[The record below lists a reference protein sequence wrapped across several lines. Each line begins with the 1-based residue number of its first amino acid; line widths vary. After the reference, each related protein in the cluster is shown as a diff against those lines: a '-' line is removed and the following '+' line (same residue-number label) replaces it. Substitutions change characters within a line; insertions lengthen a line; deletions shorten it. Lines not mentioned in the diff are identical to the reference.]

1 LRNRHVNQQKKI
13 GVPGESI
20 QIEKEPDAMSEA
32 QAQPNG
38 IPTPE
43 ELGFDPSELRQRY
56 AAERARRLRADGN
69 NQYQEITGELERYN
83 NDPYVEPGFK
93 RAPLHEELAALV
105 VGGGFGGLLAAA
117 RLKEAGINN
126 IRIVEK
132 GGDFGGTWYWN
143 RYPGAQCDI
152 ESYVYLPLLE
162 ETGYMPKE
170 KYSFAPE
177 IFEHAQR
184 IGKHFNLY
192 ERACFQTQI
201 KEARWDDE
209 TGRWTVTTDRG
220 DIFKARFVIM
230 SSGPLN
236 RPKLPAIPGIE
247 KFKGHTFHTSR
258 WDYDYTGG
266 DTTGGMNK
274 LNDKR
279 VGIIGTG
286 ATAIQCV
293 SHLGQH
299 AKQLFVFQRTPS
311 SVDERGN
318 KPTDPEW
325 AKSLKPGWQDYR
337 NNNFCSIL
345 AGVPVEEDLVGDKW
359 TSLFKNLSRLLSGTN
374 NSELSGEAMALMAE
388 IADYQKMNEI
398 RDRVSTTVSD
408 TATAEALKPWY
419 GQWCKRPTFNDE
431 YLPTFNR
438 PNVKLVD
445 TKGKGVERVT
455 EDGVVV
461 DGVEYKVDCL
471 IFATGFEVGTAYT
484 RRSEFELYGRGG
496 QSLSEYWAK
505 GMKTH
510 HGFLSHG
517 FPNCFHMGLTQ
528 TGLAPNFT
536 YMLNGQAT
544 HIAHVVAEVGAR
556 EARSIEPTP
565 EAEAEWVK
573 LVTAPT
579 FITEYQNTCTPGY
592 YNGEGKNEGQGFL
605 ESQYPQGA
613 VAFYE
618 MLARWREKGDF
629 DGLIVK

>member
-1 LRNRHVNQQKKI
+1 
-13 GVPGESI
+13 
-20 QIEKEPDAMSEA
+20 MSEA
-32 QAQPNG
+32 VVQSQPTG
-38 IPTPE
+38 IPTPA
-43 ELGFDPSELRQRY
+43 ELGFDPADLRQKY
-56 AAERARRLRADGN
+56 ADERTKRLRVDGN
-69 NQYQEITGELERYN
+69 NQYQEITGEHAHYN
-83 NDPYVEPGFK
+83 TDPYVEPGFT
-93 RAPLHEELAALV
+93 RPALHEELDAV
-105 VGGGFGGLLAAA
+105 IIGGGFGGLLAAA
-117 RLKEAGINN
+117 RLQKAGITN
-126 IRIVEK
+126 IRLIEK
-132 GGDFGGTWYWN
+132 AGDFGGTWYWN

-192 ERACFQTQI
+192 ERACFQTQVR
-201 KEARWDDE
+201 EARWNDE
-209 TGRWTVTTDRG
+209 NGRWTITTDR
-220 DIFKARFVIM
+220 DDVFRARFVIM

-266 DTTGGMNK
+266 DTTGGMHK
-274 LNDKR
+274 LKDKR

-286 ATAIQCV
+286 ATAIQSV
-293 SHLGQH
+293 PHLGEH
-299 AKQLFVFQRTPS
+299 AKQLYVFQRTPS

-325 AKSLKPGWQDYR
+325 VRTLKPGWQDYR

-345 AGVPVEEDLVGDKW
+345 AGIPVEEDLVGDKW
-359 TSLFKNLSRLLSGTN
+359 TSLFKKLSELLTGKEDSNLSDEG
-374 NSELSGEAMALMAE
+374 MAIMSE

-398 RDRVSTTVSD
+398 RARVSTTVTD
-408 TATAEALKPWY
+408 PETAEALKPWY

-455 EDGVVV
+455 ENAVVV
-461 DGVEYKVDCL
+461 DGVEYEIDCL
-471 IFATGFEVGTAYT
+471 IYATGFEVGTAYT
-484 RRSEFELYGRGG
+484 RRAEFEVYGRDGL
-496 QSLSEYWAK
+496 SLGDYWAD
-505 GMKTH
+505 GMKTY
-510 HGFLSHG
+510 HGFLSNG

-536 YMLNGQAT
+536 YMLNGQAV
-544 HIAHVVAEVGAR
+544 HIAHLITQVGAR
-556 EARSIEPTP
+556 DAKSIEPTP
-565 EAEAEWVK
+565 EAEDEWVK
-573 LVTAPT
+573 LVTSPT
-579 FITEYQNTCTPGY
+579 FMTEYQNTCTPGY
-592 YNGEGKNEGQGFL
+592 YNGEGKNEGHGFI
-605 ESQYPQGA
+605 ETQYPDGA
-613 VAFYE
+613 VPFYD
-618 MLARWREKGDF
+618 MLAAWRAQGDF
-629 DGLIVK
+629 EGLIVR

>member
-1 LRNRHVNQQKKI
+1 
-13 GVPGESI
+13 
-20 QIEKEPDAMSEA
+20 MSEA
-32 QAQPNG
+32 VTQTEPKLV
-38 IPTPE
+38 PTPD
-43 ELGFDPSELRQRY
+43 ELGFDPAALRKRY
-56 AAERARRLRADGN
+56 AEERAKRLRADGN
-69 NQYQEITGELERYN
+69 NQYREIAGALEHYN
-83 NDPYVEPGFK
+83 ADPYVDPGFT
-93 RAPLHEELAALV
+93 RPALQEQLDAV
-105 VGGGFGGLLAAA
+105 IIGGGFGGLLAAA
-117 RLKEAGINN
+117 RLQKVGITN
-126 IRIVEK
+126 IRILEK
-132 GGDFGGTWYWN
+132 AGDFGGTWYWN

-162 ETGYMPKE
+162 ETGYIPRE

-177 IFEHAQR
+177 IFAHAQR

-192 ERACFQTQI
+192 ERACFQTQV

-209 TGRWTVTTDRG
+209 ARRWTVTTDRG
-220 DIFKARFVIM
+220 DVFKARYVIM

-258 WDYDYTGG
+258 WDYHYTGG
-266 DTTGGMNK
+266 DTTGGLHK
-274 LNDKR
+274 LSDKR

-286 ATAIQCV
+286 ATAIQSV

-299 AKQLFVFQRTPS
+299 AQQLYVFQRTPS

-325 AKSLKPGWQDYR
+325 VRTLTPGWQAYR
-337 NNNFCSIL
+337 NHNFCAIL
-345 AGVPVEEDLVGDKW
+345 SGIPIEEDLVGDKW
-359 TSLFKNLSRLLSGTN
+359 TSLFKNLSKLLSSKG
-374 NSELSGEAMALMAE
+374 NSDLSSDEMALMSE

-398 RDRVSTTVSD
+398 RDRVSTIVSD
-408 TATAEALKPWY
+408 SATAEALKPWY

-455 EDGVVV
+455 ENGVVV
-461 DGVEYKVDCL
+461 DGVEYEVDCL

-484 RRSEFELYGRGG
+484 RRAEFEVFGRGG
-496 QSLSEYWAK
+496 RSLTDHWAK
-505 GMKTH
+505 GMRTH

-536 YMLNGQAT
+536 YMLEGQAT
-544 HIAHVVAEVGAR
+544 HIAHVINEVKSR
-556 EARSIEPTP
+556 EGRSVEPTP
-565 EAEAEWVK
+565 EAEAEWIK
-573 LVTAPT
+573 IVTAPS

-592 YNGEGKNEGQGFL
+592 YNGEGQNAHQGFL
-605 ESQYPQGA
+605 DSQYPEGA
-613 VAFYE
+613 VRFYE
-618 MLARWREKGDF
+618 MLARWREQGDLE
-629 DGLIVK
+629 GLTIA

>member
-1 LRNRHVNQQKKI
+1 
-13 GVPGESI
+13 
-20 QIEKEPDAMSEA
+20 MSEA
-32 QAQPNG
+32 QAQPQPNG

-43 ELGFDPSELRQRY
+43 ELGFDPSELRERY

-69 NQYQEITGELERYN
+69 SQYQEITGALERYN
-83 NDPYVEPGFK
+83 ADPYVEPGFK

-177 IFEHAQR
+177 IFAHAQR

-209 TGRWTVTTDRG
+209 SGRWTVTTDRG

-266 DTTGGMNK
+266 DTTGGMHK
-274 LNDKR
+274 LSDKR

-299 AKQLFVFQRTPS
+299 AKQLYVFQRTPS

-359 TSLFKNLSRLLSGTN
+359 TSLFKNLSRLLSGKN

-398 RDRVSTTVSD
+398 RDRVSSTVGD

-461 DGVEYKVDCL
+461 GGVEYKVDCL

-618 MLARWREKGDF
+618 MLAQWREKGDF
-629 DGLIVK
+629 EGLIVK

>member
-1 LRNRHVNQQKKI
+1 
-13 GVPGESI
+13 
-20 QIEKEPDAMSEA
+20 MSEA
-32 QAQPNG
+32 ITQPNPNG
-38 IPTPE
+38 IPTSE
-43 ELGFDPSELRQRY
+43 ELGFDPAVLRQKY
-56 AAERARRLRADGN
+56 AAERGKRLRADGN
-69 NQYQEITGELERYN
+69 NQYQEVTGALERFEA
-83 NDPYVEPGFK
+83 DHYVTPGFT
-93 RAPLHEELAALV
+93 RPALHEELEALI
-105 VGGGFGGLLAAA
+105 VGGGFGGLLVAA
-117 RLKEAGINN
+117 RLQEVGITE
-126 IRIVEK
+126 IRIIEK
-132 GGDFGGTWYWN
+132 AGDFGGTWYWN

-192 ERACFQTQI
+192 KRACFQTQV
-201 KEARWDDE
+201 KDTRWIDE
-209 TGRWTVTTDRG
+209 EGRWTITTDRG
-220 DIFKARFVIM
+220 DVFKARFVIM

-266 DTTGGMNK
+266 NTAGGLHK
-274 LNDKR
+274 LADKR
-279 VGIIGTG
+279 VGIVGTG

-299 AKQLFVFQRTPS
+299 AKQLYVFQRTPS

-325 AKSLKPGWQDYR
+325 VKTLYPGWQAYR
-337 NNNFCSIL
+337 NHNFCSIL
-345 AGVPVEEDLVGDKW
+345 AGIPIEEDLVGDKW
-359 TSLFKNLSRLLSGTN
+359 TSLFKNLARLLSGKGN
-374 NSELSGEAMALMAE
+374 ANLSSEEMALMSE

-398 RDRVSTTVSD
+398 RHRVDATVKD
-408 TATAEALKPWY
+408 PATAEALKPWY

-431 YLPTFNR
+431 YLPTFNQ

-455 EDGVVV
+455 ETAVVV
-461 DGVEYKVDCL
+461 DGVEYEVDCL

-484 RRSEFELYGRGG
+484 RRAEFEVYGRGG
-496 QSLSEYWAK
+496 LSLSDYWAK

-510 HGFLSHG
+510 YGFLSHG
-517 FPNCFHMGLTQ
+517 FPNLFHMGLTQ

-536 YMLNGQAT
+536 YMLEGQAT
-544 HIAHVVAEVGAR
+544 HIAHVMAEVKAR
-556 EARSIEPTP
+556 EAKSVEPTRD
-565 EAEAEWVK
+565 AEGEWVER
-573 LVTAPT
+573 VTRKT
-579 FITEYQNTCTPGY
+579 FMTDYQSACTPGY
-592 YNGEGKNEGQGFL
+592 YNGEGKQEGQGFL
-605 ESQYPQGA
+605 EAQDPDGA
-613 VAFYE
+613 VRFYE
-618 MLARWREKGDF
+618 MLARWREQGDLE
-629 DGLIVK
+629 GLIIE

>member
-1 LRNRHVNQQKKI
+1 
-13 GVPGESI
+13 
-20 QIEKEPDAMSEA
+20 MSEA
-32 QAQPNG
+32 LDQPRSNG

-43 ELGFDPSELRQRY
+43 ELGFDPAVLRQKY
-56 AAERARRLRADGN
+56 AEERARRLRPDGN
-69 NQYQEITGELERYN
+69 NQYREITGDLARFEE
-83 NDPYVEPGFK
+83 DPYVAPGFT
-93 RAPLHEELAALV
+93 RPALHEELDAV
-105 VGGGFGGLLAAA
+105 IVGGGFGGLLAAA
-117 RLKEAGINN
+117 RLYKAGITDL
-126 IRIVEK
+126 RIIEK

-162 ETGYMPKE
+162 ETGYMPRE

-201 KEARWDDE
+201 KEARWDDQD
-209 TGRWTVTTDRG
+209 GRWTITTDRG
-220 DIFKARFVIM
+220 DVFKARFVIM

-236 RPKLPAIPGIE
+236 RPKLPAIAGIE

-266 DTTGGMNK
+266 DTTGGLHK
-274 LNDKR
+274 LADKR

-293 SHLGQH
+293 SHVGQH
-299 AKQLFVFQRTPS
+299 ARQLYVFQRTPS

-325 AKSLKPGWQDYR
+325 VRTLKPGWQAYR

-345 AGVPVEEDLVGDKW
+345 AGIPIEEDLVGDKW
-359 TSLFKNLSRLLSGTN
+359 TSLFKNLARLLSSN
-374 NSELSGEAMALMAE
+374 KNAELSGEQMALMSE
-388 IADYQKMNEI
+388 IADFQKMNEI
-398 RDRVSTTVSD
+398 RHRVVDTVKD
-408 TATAEALKPWY
+408 QATAEALKPWY

-445 TKGKGVERVT
+445 TKGKGVDRVT
-455 EDGVVV
+455 ENAVVV
-461 DGVEYKVDCL
+461 DGVEYEVDCL

-484 RRSEFELYGRGG
+484 RRAEFEVYGRDGI
-496 QSLSEYWAK
+496 SLTDYWAK
-505 GMKTH
+505 GMRTF

-536 YMLNGQAT
+536 YMLDGQAT
-544 HIAHVVAEVGAR
+544 HIAHLISEVSAR
-556 EARSIEPTP
+556 EGRSVEPTSD
-565 EAEAEWVK
+565 AEAEWVR

-592 YNGEGKNEGQGFL
+592 YNSEGKNEGGGFL
-605 ESQYPQGA
+605 ESQYPDGA
-613 VAFYE
+613 VRFFE
-618 MLARWREKGDF
+618 MLARWRAQGEF
-629 DGLIVK
+629 DGLIVNRR